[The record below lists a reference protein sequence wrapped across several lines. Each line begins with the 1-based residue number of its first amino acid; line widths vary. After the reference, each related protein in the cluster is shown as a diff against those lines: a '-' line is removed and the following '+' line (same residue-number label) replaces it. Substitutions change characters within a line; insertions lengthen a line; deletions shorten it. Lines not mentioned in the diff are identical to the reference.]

1 MDRREFT
8 AGATAIAV
16 TAAASAPAL
25 GQTRAQ
31 VKRVR
36 TKTLEIAYEESGPS
50 NGSPVLMLHG
60 FPYDP
65 RAFDDV
71 APQVAAAGCRAIV
84 PYLRG
89 YGPTRFLDT
98 RTMRS
103 GQQAAMGRDALEL
116 MDALQIQTAVLAG
129 YDWGGRAANV
139 VAALYPERVKGLVSA
154 NGYTIQD
161 IAASKNPNPPEQEH
175 RAWYQF
181 YFHTERGRAGLTQ
194 NRKEFCKLLWTL
206 WSPNWK
212 FDDATYQRSAASFD
226 NPDFVEVVIHS
237 YRHRF
242 GYVAGDPAY
251 EMYERQL
258 AAQPKI
264 KVPTIV
270 LQGEGDGV
278 NTPANPQTV
287 ARMFTGKFDRRMI
300 PRIGH
305 NVPQEAPMETAR
317 AVIELVKA

>member
-8 AGATAIAV
+8 AGL
-16 TAAASAPAL
+16 TAAAAVAAAPAL
-25 GQTRAQ
+25 GATAQ
-31 VKRVR
+31 LKRVR
-36 TKTLEIAYEESGPS
+36 TKTLEIAYEESGPA
-50 NGSPVLMLHG
+50 NGSAVLLLHG

-65 RAFDDV
+65 RAFDEV
-71 APQVAAAGCRAIV
+71 VPQVTAAGCRAIV

-89 YGPTRFLDT
+89 YGPTRFLDPK
-98 RTMRS
+98 TMRS
-103 GQQAAMGRDALEL
+103 GQQAAMGRDTLEL
-116 MDALQIQTAVLAG
+116 MEALQIQTAVLAG

-161 IAASKNPNPPEQEH
+161 IAASKKPNPPEQEH

-194 NRKEFCKLLWTL
+194 NRKEFCKLLWKL
-206 WSPNWK
+206 WSPNWQ
-212 FDDATYQRSAASFD
+212 FDDATYERSAASFD

-242 GYVAGDPAY
+242 GYIAGDPAY
-251 EMYERQL
+251 EQYERQL

-264 KVPTIV
+264 RVPTIV

-278 NTPANPQTV
+278 NTPAPTATV

-300 PRIGH
+300 PKIGH

-317 AVIELVKA
+317 AVVELVRG